1 MMVFFFL
8 LRRRPP
14 ISTRTDT
21 LFPYTALFRSL
32 FGIGVVAVRGN
43 PIDGVIFPQRL
54 PAIIIV
60 KVLQTRFLIQKLRDL
75 MVEFE
80 RRQRAKIVVRDRK
93 STRLNSSH

>member
-1 MMVFFFL
+1 MRISDWSSDVRDQAREFRPRRLGMPTSRFQ
-8 LRRRPP
+8 LR
-14 ISTRTDT
+14 D
-21 LFPYTALFRSL
+21 AHADARSAVVEDRHLL

-60 KVLQTRFLIQKLRDL
+60 KVLQTRFLI
-75 MVEFE
+75 
-80 RRQRAKIVVRDRK
+80 DRK